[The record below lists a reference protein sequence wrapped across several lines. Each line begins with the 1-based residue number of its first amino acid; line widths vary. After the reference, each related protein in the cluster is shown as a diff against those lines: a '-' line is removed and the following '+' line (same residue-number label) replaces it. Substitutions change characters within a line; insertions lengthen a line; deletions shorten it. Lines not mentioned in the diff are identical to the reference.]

1 MFRSGFVSI
10 LGRPNVGKST
20 FFNAVLGDQISIVT
34 SKPQTT
40 RNRITGIKNYP
51 DAQMIFLDTPG
62 IHKPQTSLNRAIVQA
77 AVETISDADILLML
91 VEAHSEVHP
100 LDLLLIDSLKAAW
113 APVFLVINKID
124 LIQKALLLPL
134 IDKFRQL
141 YDYEEIFPIS
151 ARTGKGLPELLE
163 NIKNVLPE
171 GPQLFPQD
179 ILTDATER
187 FIAAEFI
194 REQITFLTKQEIP
207 YASAVVVD
215 SFKEDE
221 EKNLIRI
228 SATIN
233 KPSPGAAAPRWFI
246 GRNCHGSRCSTVP
259 MASSPGIPTAPSR
272 SCRVSGADAWSC
284 RPTPT
289 PGVSTPD
296 RSKIAGEW
304 IAPAASTTRS
314 ADITSPLASSTP
326 IARRPSKT
334 TRSTGESA
342 RTTRFS
348 RSSTGHS
355 EASAEVTRR
364 PARRVSSARSASP
377 KSASAGGSSPAVNAR
392 SQRAASASRSCWY
405 TASPRTTR

>member
-1 MFRSGFVSI
+1 MLRSGFISI

-40 RNRITGIKNYP
+40 RNRIMGIKNYP

-62 IHKPQTSLNRAIVQA
+62 IHKPKTALNRAIVQTA
-77 AVETISDADILLML
+77 TETISDADLLLML
-91 VEAHSEVHP
+91 VEARSEVHP
-100 LDLLLIDSLKAAW
+100 ADLLLIDSLKAAR
-113 APVFLVINKID
+113 APVFLAINKID
-124 LIQKALLLPL
+124 LTQKPLLLPL

-151 ARTGKGLPELLE
+151 ARTGEGLAELIE

-171 GPQLFPQD
+171 GPQLFPED

-194 REQITFLTKQEIP
+194 REQVTFLTKQEIP

-233 KPSPGAAAPRWFI
+233 VEKDSQKAIMIGKKGEMLKNIGTEARKRMEDIFGARVFLELFVRVKKNW
-246 GRNCHGSRCSTVP
+246 T
-259 MASSPGIPTAPSR
+259 SSERMLREFGLLKR
-272 SCRVSGADAWSC
+272 
-284 RPTPT
+284 
-289 PGVSTPD
+289 
-296 RSKIAGEW
+296 
-304 IAPAASTTRS
+304 
-314 ADITSPLASSTP
+314 
-326 IARRPSKT
+326 
-334 TRSTGESA
+334 
-342 RTTRFS
+342 
-348 RSSTGHS
+348 
-355 EASAEVTRR
+355 
-364 PARRVSSARSASP
+364 
-377 KSASAGGSSPAVNAR
+377 
-392 SQRAASASRSCWY
+392 
-405 TASPRTTR
+405 